1 MPHPDSVLDPA
12 IADFRQDFY
21 DKLANMEAYTY
32 DESEQPSADGS
43 GTAGVEEYQPYWQAY
58 NDAIMTYL
66 GGSVDRETISDFLI
80 GLYVYLF
87 NLKAK
92 GRGSQAVVDD
102 SDAEVIFDL
111 DGLVADVL
119 AYPIDHYD
127 DYEPDPDP
135 TDPETS
141 DSADNLEAD
150 TSRAQSAFDTDRG
163 AIPSLTSTYAREAS
177 SGAVQDVYS
186 GAEPPTDSLPP
197 QEAWDKVFDELEWEW
212 AFGVFDID
220 LSVPDR
226 PEN

>member
-21 DKLANMEAYTY
+21 DKLADMEAYTY
-32 DESEQPSADGS
+32 DESEQPG
-43 GTAGVEEYQPYWQAY
+43 AGGIEEYQPFWQAY
-58 NDAIMTYL
+58 SDAIVGYL
-66 GGSVDRETISDFLI
+66 AGSVDRETISDFLI

-135 TDPETS
+135 QDPETS
-141 DSADNLEAD
+141 DSAPNLEAD
-150 TSRAQSAFDTDRG
+150 TSRAQAAFEPDRG

-177 SGAVQDVYS
+177 SGAVRDVYS
-186 GAEPPTDSLPP
+186 GAEPPTDQLPP
-197 QEAWDKVFDELEWEW
+197 QEAWDQVFDQLNWEW
-212 AFGVFDID
+212 AFEVFDID
-220 LSVPDR
+220 LDLPER
-226 PEN
+226 PED